1 MSYTIMHT
9 VDTASGMG
17 LALTKIGN
25 EYRVEIHHEREHSA
39 KTFETLNDAYKA
51 YEKISYCIAFGLYSV
66 QQRREM
72 LNEY

>member
-1 MSYTIMHT
+1 MSYIIMHT
-9 VDTASGMG
+9 VDTATGMG
-17 LALTKIGN
+17 LALTKTGN

-39 KTFETLNDAYKA
+39 KTFESLDDAYKA

-72 LNEY
+72 LNEQ

>member
-1 MSYTIMHT
+1 MNYIIMNT
-9 VDTASGMG
+9 VDTAAGMG

-39 KTFETLNDAYKA
+39 KTFKTLDDAYRA
-51 YEKISYCIAFGLYSV
+51 YERIAYCIAFGLYSV

-72 LNEY
+72 LNEQ

>member
-9 VDTASGMG
+9 VDTASEMG
-17 LALTKIGN
+17 LALAKIGD
-25 EYRVEIHHEREHSA
+25 EYRVEIHHEHEHSA
-39 KTFETLNDAYKA
+39 KTFETLNDAYRA

>member
-1 MSYTIMHT
+1 MSYSIMHT
-9 VDTASGMG
+9 IDTASGMG
-17 LALTKIGN
+17 LALTKIGD

-51 YEKISYCIAFGLYSV
+51 YERIAYCIAFGLYSV

-72 LNEY
+72 LNEQ

>member
-1 MSYTIMHT
+1 MSYIIMHT

-17 LALTKIGN
+17 LALTKIGD

-39 KTFETLNDAYKA
+39 KTFEALDDAYKA

-72 LNEY
+72 LNEQ